1 VLDLHCFIEFI
12 AEFFLAWQFMLND
25 DASIASTIV
34 HRNQHIDNIECV
46 LSKFLVR
53 KIKHEGTQLNWKP
66 CDLYLTVFFNIGYV
80 LLISFGV
87 DNSELRFRQL
97 FDFKRWLRL
106 LISRFNFF
114 LHQFGF
120 LDLARFTLVLFL
132 DVCEKLVPGLLHA
145 LLNFY
150 IVIKF
155 AFGFA

>member
-1 VLDLHCFIEFI
+1 
-12 AEFFLAWQFMLND
+12 MLND

-80 LLISFGV
+80 
-87 DNSELRFRQL
+87 QL